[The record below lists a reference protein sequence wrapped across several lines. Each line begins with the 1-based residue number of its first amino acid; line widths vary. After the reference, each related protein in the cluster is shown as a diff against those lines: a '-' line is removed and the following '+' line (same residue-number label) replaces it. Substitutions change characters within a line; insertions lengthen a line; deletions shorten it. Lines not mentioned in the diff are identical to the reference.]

1 MNFTTEQ
8 LIDRAYD
15 KLNEINQINKKNKQK
30 KSFVKPEIVNH
41 NRKSYITNFTKFC
54 DSINRDIESVKKFIN
69 KDMNTITS
77 IMGDNIMDD
86 ETTGLKFNMTYKSSQ
101 IMNCITNYMKTYVLC
116 ELCKSGNTEI
126 LKIDRISYI
135 SCDSCKSRKAIE

>member
-8 LIDRAYD
+8 LLDRAYD
-15 KLNEINQINKKNKQK
+15 KLQKIQKEENKQK
-30 KSFVKPEIVNH
+30 KSFIKPEIVNH

-54 DSINRDIESVKKFIN
+54 ASINRDLESVKKFIN
-69 KDMNTITS
+69 KDMNAEVS
-77 IMGDNIMDD
+77 LMGDNNMDD
-86 ETTGLKFNMTYKSSQ
+86 ETSGLKFNMTYKSSQ

-126 LKIDRISYI
+126 LKIDRINYI
-135 SCDSCKSRKAIE
+135 SCNSCKSQKAI